1 MIVSFQH
8 RGLQRLYERG
18 ERRHIAP
25 ELVDKVERVL
35 SRLDVATE
43 PQDMNLPGY
52 RLHRL
57 RGNRAGFWAVSI
69 SGNWR
74 LIFRLESG
82 QVRDVDLL
90 DYH

>member
-18 ERRHIAP
+18 ERRHIP
-25 ELVDKVERVL
+25 QEFVDKVERVL

>member
-1 MIVSFQH
+1 MIISFQH
-8 RGLQRLYERG
+8 RGLQQLYERG
-18 ERRHIAP
+18 ERRHIPP
-25 ELVDKVERVL
+25 EFVDKVERVL

-82 QVRDVDLL
+82 NVRDVDLV

>member
-18 ERRHIAP
+18 ERRYIAP

-74 LIFRLESG
+74 LVFRLESG